1 MNKNF
6 SLNYLSYFLFCTALF
21 FSASIY
27 AQSNYAELWNDI
39 SEVGLDAQGTRYII
53 PQSYRTLEL
62 DLQSLSSALT
72 QVPME
77 SNTQVKNSGYLLSL
91 PLPDNSFATFKIV
104 ESPVMDEELAA
115 KYPQIKT
122 YLGQGIGNYSNA
134 RIRFDVTP
142 AGFHAIIF
150 SPEGTVY
157 IDPYSLGE
165 TRYYISYYK
174 KDYLPTEEELNFECT
189 LLGAD
194 SELGEHIKQ
203 LVQDNPFVMIGSQL
217 RTYRLACAATGEY
230 TIYHGGTVAQ
240 GLAAVVTAINRVT
253 GVYENEVGVRLV
265 LVPNNDLIIYTN
277 PTTDPYT
284 NNNGGAML
292 SQNISNLNSVIGSA
306 NYDIGH
312 VFSTGGGGVA
322 YLGVVCGSSKAGGV
336 TGLPS
341 PIGDPFYIDYV
352 AHEMGHQYGGN
363 HSFNGNA
370 NACSGGNR
378 NASTAYEP
386 GSGSTIMAY
395 AGICS
400 PQNLQNNSDDYFHN
414 ISFVEMVNYTTI
426 GTGNSCPV
434 ITNTGNNEPSVTVPV
449 GGFTIPIS
457 TPFMLTGSATDPDN
471 DPLTYCW
478 EEWDLGPAG
487 HPNTPSGNAPIF
499 RSFDPVTV
507 PYRYFPKLSNILNNT
522 QTIGEILPSYTR
534 TLNFRLIARDNR
546 AGGGGVNYAQ
556 MQTINVTNTA
566 GPFLVTQPNTN
577 VTWMGNTTYTVTW
590 DVANTS
596 VAPVSVS
603 QVNILLSTN
612 GGNNFT
618 EVLASNTAN
627 DGTQDIF
634 LPNIPTTQ
642 ARIKVEAVGNVFFDL
657 SNVNFTIEDFVPVE
671 LTAFFAIKTENGVL
685 LKWTTATETNN
696 SGFMIER
703 ALSSTTP
710 VQEWQEINYIQGQGT
725 TTDVTD
731 YEYRDVVSKPGKYS
745 YRLKQIDFDGSINYS
760 NIVET
765 EIEGPQVFVL
775 SQNYPNPFN
784 PSTMI
789 NFSLPVDSYVS
800 IELFNTLGEKVDE
813 LTNRDYSIGSHEVN
827 FDASKLSNG
836 VYYYKINA
844 TGVDGSSFVSTKKM
858 ILIK

>member
-1 MNKNF
+1 M
-6 SLNYLSYFLFCTALF
+6 
-21 FSASIY
+21 
-27 AQSNYAELWNDI
+27 
-39 SEVGLDAQGTRYII
+39 
-53 PQSYRTLEL
+53 
-62 DLQSLSSALT
+62 
-72 QVPME
+72 
-77 SNTQVKNSGYLLSL
+77 
-91 PLPDNSFATFKIV
+91 
-104 ESPVMDEELAA
+104 
-115 KYPQIKT
+115 
-122 YLGQGIGNYSNA
+122 LG
-134 RIRFDVTP
+134 
-142 AGFHAIIF
+142 
-150 SPEGTVY
+150 
-157 IDPYSLGE
+157 
-165 TRYYISYYK
+165 
-174 KDYLPTEEELNFECT
+174 
-189 LLGAD
+189 
-194 SELGEHIKQ
+194 
-203 LVQDNPFVMIGSQL
+203 
-217 RTYRLACAATGEY
+217 
-230 TIYHGGTVAQ
+230 
-240 GLAAVVTAINRVT
+240 
-253 GVYENEVGVRLV
+253 
-265 LVPNNDLIIYTN
+265 
-277 PTTDPYT
+277 
-284 NNNGGAML
+284 
-292 SQNISNLNSVIGSA
+292 QNISNLNAVIGSA

-322 YLGVVCGSSKAGGV
+322 YLGVVCGGSKAGGV
-336 TGLPS
+336 TGLS
-341 PIGDPFYIDYV
+341 QPIGDPFYIDYV

-370 NACSGGNR
+370 GACSGGNR

-414 ISFVEMVNYTTI
+414 INFVEIVNYTTN
-426 GTGNSCPV
+426 GNGNSCPV
-434 ITNTGNNEPSVTVPV
+434 ITATGNGEPTVTVPA
-449 GGFTIPIS
+449 GGFTIPIN
-457 TPFMLTGSATDPDN
+457 TPFILTGSATDPDN

-478 EEWDLGPAG
+478 EEFDLGPAG
-487 HPNTPSGNAPIF
+487 HPNTPTGNAPIF
-499 RSFDPVTV
+499 RSFDPVDV

-522 QTIGEILPSYTR
+522 QTIGEILPTYTR
-534 TLNFRLIARDNR
+534 TLTFRLTARDNR

-603 QVNILLSTN
+603 EVSILLSTD

-627 DGTQDIF
+627 DGSEDIF

-657 SNVNFTIEDFVPVE
+657 SNVNFTIEDFIPVE
-671 LTAFFAIKTENGVL
+671 LTAFFALTTENGIL

-703 ALSSTTP
+703 SSNNVDFTE
-710 VQEWQEINYIQGQGT
+710 VAFIDGQGT

-731 YEYRDVVSKPGKYS
+731 YEYTNVISKPGKYS

-760 NIVET
+760 SVVES
-765 EIEGPQVFVL
+765 EVEGPQVFVL

-836 VYYYKINA
+836 VYYYTIDA

-858 ILIK
+858 VLLR

>member
-1 MNKNF
+1 MKINF
-6 SLNYLSYFLFCTALF
+6 SVKSFSYFLISITII
-21 FSASIY
+21 FSSSVN
-27 AQSNYAELWNDI
+27 AQSNYTDLWDDI

-53 PQSYRTLEL
+53 PESYRTLEL

-72 QVPME
+72 QVPKE
-77 SNTQVKNSGYLLSL
+77 SNTQVNNSLFSLSL
-91 PLPDNSFATFKIV
+91 PFPDNSFATFKIV
-104 ESPVMDEELAA
+104 ESPVMDEELVT
-115 KYPQIKT
+115 KYPEIKT
-122 YLGQGIGNYSNA
+122 YLGQGIGKNSTA
-134 RIRFDVTP
+134 RVRFDVTP

-150 SPEGTVY
+150 STEGTIY

-165 TRYYISYYK
+165 TRYYISYFK
-174 KDYLPTEEELNFECT
+174 KEYLPTEEELNFECN
-189 LLGAD
+189 LFGVD
-194 SELGEHIKQ
+194 SEFGQHIRQ
-203 LVQDNPFVMIGSQL
+203 LVEDNPFVMTGPEL

-230 TIYHGGTVAQ
+230 TIFHGGTVPL
-240 GLAAVVTAINRVT
+240 GLAAVVTAVNRVT
-253 GVYENEVGVRLV
+253 GVYENEFAVRLQ
-265 LVPNNDLIIYTN
+265 LIPNNDLIIYTN
-277 PTTDPYT
+277 PSTDPYT
-284 NNNGGAML
+284 NDNGGAML
-292 SQNISNLNSVIGSA
+292 GQNISNLNAVIGSA

-322 YLGVVCGSSKAGGV
+322 YLGVVCTGSKAGGV
-336 TGLPS
+336 TGLS
-341 PIGDPFYIDYV
+341 QPIGDPFYIDYV

-370 NACSGGNR
+370 GACSGGNR
-378 NASTAYEP
+378 NPSTAYEP

-414 ISFVEMVNYTTI
+414 INFVEIVNYTTN
-426 GTGNSCPV
+426 GNGNSCPV
-434 ITNTGNNEPSVTVPV
+434 ITATGNGEPTVTVPA
-449 GGFTIPIS
+449 GGFTIPIN
-457 TPFMLTGSATDPDN
+457 TPFILTGSATDPDN

-478 EEWDLGPAG
+478 EEFDLGPAG
-487 HPNTPSGNAPIF
+487 HPNTPTGNAPIF
-499 RSFDPVTV
+499 RSFDPVDV

-522 QTIGEILPSYTR
+522 QTIGEILPTYTR
-534 TLNFRLIARDNR
+534 TLTFRLTARDNR

-603 QVNILLSTN
+603 EVSILLSTD

-627 DGTQDIF
+627 DGSEDIF

-657 SNVNFTIEDFVPVE
+657 SNVNFTIEDFIPVE
-671 LTAFFAIKTENGVL
+671 LTAFFALTTENGIL

-703 ALSSTTP
+703 SSNNVDFTE
-710 VQEWQEINYIQGQGT
+710 VAFIDGQGT
-725 TTDVTD
+725 TTNVTD
-731 YEYRDVVSKPGKYS
+731 YEYTNVISKPGKYS

-760 NIVET
+760 SVVES
-765 EIEGPQVFVL
+765 EVEGPQVFVL

-836 VYYYKINA
+836 VYYYTIDA

-858 ILIK
+858 VLLR